1 MRKRGKALLFAGLA
15 LVAGA
20 IGSLYLPFPRSKLDP
35 GPVLSLRITD
45 RNGVLLREVLSDEG
59 GRCRWVGLGE
69 VSPHLIRATLLSEDK
84 NFFLHQGVNVPSV
97 IRALLQNLRHGRI
110 ISGAS
115 TISQQV
121 VRNLGRRPRTFLSK
135 LIEAWLAVRLEH
147 TLSKEEIL
155 VQYLNRVPYGNL
167 ANGAEA
173 ASRLYFEKPC
183 SQLGPAEAAFLAGVP
198 RSPSAS
204 NPYRDL
210 PAALKRQKEILRS
223 MVRSGL
229 LTAEEYHRAA
239 AEDIRISVHAD
250 RFRAPHFCEFILG
263 SMKGPQQYRLSEV
276 RTTLDYRLQ
285 KKVEVL
291 LSGHLNSLREK
302 GVTNGSV
309 IVLDNDGGDVLAL
322 AGSRD
327 FFDAGHDGQV
337 NGALALRQP
346 GSALKPFT
354 YALALERGMTAASVI
369 DDAPNAFPAFE
380 GNYDPQ
386 NYDRKFHG
394 PIRMRSALACS
405 YNLPAVTVLE
415 AIGPD
420 LLYRRLKDLGFDSL
434 RKSPGFYGLGLTLGN
449 GEVSL
454 LELAGAYAALAR
466 GGRFQ
471 RNRTVIRMTG
481 EDGKDVPMPGPE
493 KAVDVFSRGA
503 AFIITNILS
512 DGDARVP
519 SFGYR
524 SPLHLPFPCAAK
536 TGTSKDYRDNWT
548 IGYTPR
554 HTVGVWVGN
563 FDGKPMHDVSGIT
576 GCGPLFRDIMLL
588 LNAKDPPLPFAEPWG
603 LVRRSIC
610 PLSGRLARASCPGR
624 MDEIFIS
631 GTEPREVCWT
641 FHGAGAGPGLTT
653 ASVSEAPSRPEPV
666 LRIVFPRDGGVF
678 KIDPVLRKDYQMLG
692 FRADR
697 SGAAGQRTIEWWIN
711 GRMAG
716 TSVSP
721 SGFSWKLAP
730 GSYTIKAASGTG
742 ALRIESR
749 PVRIIVIT

>member
-1 MRKRGKALLFAGLA
+1 MRRRKRVLLLAVLA
-15 LVAGA
+15 LAAGVA
-20 IGSLYLPFPRSKLDP
+20 GSLYLPFPKSKLDP

-69 VSPHLIRATLLSEDK
+69 VSPHLIRATLVSEDR
-84 NFFLHQGVNVPSV
+84 NFFLHKGVNVPSV
-97 IRALLQNLRHGRI
+97 IRALLQNLRHGRV

-121 VRNLGRRPRTFLSK
+121 VRNLGRRPRTLLSK
-135 LIEAWLAVRLEH
+135 LVEAWLAVRLEH
-147 TLSKEEIL
+147 TLSKEDIL
-155 VQYLNRVPYGNL
+155 IQYLNRVPYGNL
-167 ANGAEA
+167 AHGAEA

-223 MVRSGL
+223 MARSGL
-229 LTAEEYHRAA
+229 LTAEEYHRTA
-239 AEDIRISVHAD
+239 AEDIRISPAAD
-250 RFRAPHFCEFILG
+250 RFRAPHFCDLVLRSI
-263 SMKGPQQYRLSEV
+263 KVPQRYRLSEV
-276 RTTLDYRLQ
+276 RTSLDYGLQ
-285 KKVEVL
+285 KKVEAL
-291 LSGHLNSLREK
+291 LSDHLDSLREK
-302 GVTNGSV
+302 GITNGSV
-309 IVLDNDGGDVLAL
+309 IVMDNDGGDVLAL

-327 FFDAGHDGQV
+327 FFDARHDGQV

-369 DDAPNAFPAFE
+369 DDAPNAFPTLE
-380 GNYDPQ
+380 GNYEPQ

-405 YNLPAVTVLE
+405 YNVPAVAVLE
-415 AIGPD
+415 AVGPD

-434 RKSPGFYGLGLTLGN
+434 RKPPGFYGLGLTLGN

-454 LELAGAYAALAR
+454 FELAGAYAALAR
-466 GGRFQ
+466 GGRYQ
-471 RNRTVIRMTG
+471 KDRMVIRMTG
-481 EDGKDVPMPGPE
+481 KDGMDVPMLGPDR
-493 KAVDVFSRGA
+493 AADVLSPAA
-503 AFIITNILS
+503 AFIITHILS

-524 SPLHLPFPCAAK
+524 SPFNFPFPCAAK

-548 IGYTPR
+548 IGYTSR
-554 HTVGVWVGN
+554 QTVGVWVGN
-563 FDGKPMHDVSGIT
+563 FDGKPMHDVSGVT

-588 LNAKDPPLPFAEPWG
+588 LNAKDPPPPFAEPRG

-610 PLSGRLARASCPGR
+610 PLSGRLARAACPGR

-641 FHGAGAGPGLTT
+641 SHGEGAGPGLMT
-653 ASVSEAPSRPEPV
+653 ASVSGISSRRHPV
-666 LRIVFPRDGGVF
+666 LRIIFPRDGGIF
-678 KIDPVLRKDYQMLG
+678 KIDPVLRKEYQVIGLK
-692 FRADR
+692 ADP
-697 SGAAGQRTIEWWIN
+697 SGVDGPGTIEWWIN

-716 TSVSP
+716 TSASP

-742 ALRIESR
+742 VLRIESR

>member
-1 MRKRGKALLFAGLA
+1 
-15 LVAGA
+15 
-20 IGSLYLPFPRSKLDP
+20 
-35 GPVLSLRITD
+35 
-45 RNGVLLREVLSDEG
+45 
-59 GRCRWVGLGE
+59 
-69 VSPHLIRATLLSEDK
+69 
-84 NFFLHQGVNVPSV
+84 
-97 IRALLQNLRHGRI
+97 
-110 ISGAS
+110 
-115 TISQQV
+115 
-121 VRNLGRRPRTFLSK
+121 
-135 LIEAWLAVRLEH
+135 
-147 TLSKEEIL
+147 
-155 VQYLNRVPYGNL
+155 
-167 ANGAEA
+167 
-173 ASRLYFEKPC
+173 
-183 SQLGPAEAAFLAGVP
+183 
-198 RSPSAS
+198 
-204 NPYRDL
+204 
-210 PAALKRQKEILRS
+210 
-223 MVRSGL
+223 
-229 LTAEEYHRAA
+229 
-239 AEDIRISVHAD
+239 
-250 RFRAPHFCEFILG
+250 
-263 SMKGPQQYRLSEV
+263 
-276 RTTLDYRLQ
+276 
-285 KKVEVL
+285 
-291 LSGHLNSLREK
+291 
-302 GVTNGSV
+302 
-309 IVLDNDGGDVLAL
+309 
-322 AGSRD
+322 
-327 FFDAGHDGQV
+327 
-337 NGALALRQP
+337 
-346 GSALKPFT
+346 
-354 YALALERGMTAASVI
+354 MTAASVI
-369 DDAPNAFPAFE
+369 DDAPNAFTTLE
-380 GNYDPQ
+380 GNYEPQ

-405 YNLPAVTVLE
+405 YNVPAVVVLE

-471 RNRTVIRMTG
+471 TDRTVIRMTG
-481 EDGKDVPMPGPE
+481 EDGKDVSMPGPE
-493 KAVDVFSRGA
+493 RAVDVFSPGA

-524 SPLHLPFPCAAK
+524 SPLNLPFPCAAK

-554 HTVGVWVGN
+554 QTVGVWVGN

-588 LNAKDPPLPFAEPWG
+588 LNAKDPPPPFAEPRG

-610 PLSGRLARASCPGR
+610 PLSGRLARASCPGK
-624 MDEIFIS
+624 MNEIFIP

-641 FHGAGAGPGLTT
+641 SHGAEAGLGLTT
-653 ASVSEAPSRPEPV
+653 ASISEAPSRPEPV

-692 FRADR
+692 FRAER
-697 SGAAGQRTIEWWIN
+697 SGAAGHKTIEWWVN

-716 TSVSP
+716 TSASP
-721 SGFSWKLAP
+721 SGYSWKLAP

>member
-1 MRKRGKALLFAGLA
+1 MRNRRRALLFGV
-15 LVAGA
+15 LVLVIGVT
-20 IGSLYLPFPRSKLDP
+20 GSLYLPFPKSKLDP

-69 VSPHLIRATLLSEDK
+69 VSPHLIRATLVSEDR
-84 NFFLHQGVNVPSV
+84 NFFLHKGVNIPSV
-97 IRALLQNLRHGRI
+97 IRALLQNLRSGRI

-121 VRNLGRRPRTFLSK
+121 VRNLGRRPRTLLSK
-135 LIEAWLAVRLEH
+135 LFEAWLAVRLEN

-155 VQYLNRVPYGNL
+155 AQYLNRVPYGNL
-167 ANGAEA
+167 AQGAEA
-173 ASRLYFEKPC
+173 ASRLYFDKPC
-183 SQLGPAEAAFLAGVP
+183 SQLGPAEAAFLAGIP

-204 NPYRDL
+204 NPYRDF
-210 PAALKRQKEILRS
+210 PAALRRQKEILQAMAR
-223 MVRSGL
+223 RGL
-229 LTAEEYHRAA
+229 ITAEEYHRTAF
-239 AEDIRISVHAD
+239 EDIRVSPEAD
-250 RFRAPHFCEFILG
+250 RFRAPHFCDLILG
-263 SMKGPQQYRLSEV
+263 SLKGPQRYRLSEV
-276 RTTLDYRLQ
+276 RTTLDYGLQ

-291 LSGHLNSLREK
+291 LSRHLDSLREK
-302 GVTNGSV
+302 GITNGSV

-322 AGSRD
+322 AGSCD
-327 FFDAGHDGQV
+327 FFDSRHDGQV

-369 DDAPNAFPAFE
+369 DDAPYAFPTLE
-380 GNYDPQ
+380 GNYEPQ

-405 YNLPAVTVLE
+405 YNVPAVAVLE

-471 RNRTVIRMTG
+471 RDRMVIRMTG
-481 EDGKDVPMPGPE
+481 EDGKDIQMPGPE
-493 KAVDVFSRGA
+493 GAVDVFSPGA

-524 SPLHLPFPCAAK
+524 SPFNLPFPCAAK

-554 HTVGVWVGN
+554 QTVGVWVGN

-588 LNAKDPPLPFAEPWG
+588 LNAKDPPPPFAEPRG

-610 PLSGRLARASCPGR
+610 PLSGRLARALCPGR

-641 FHGAGAGPGLTT
+641 SHGAGAGPGLTT
-653 ASVSEAPSRPEPV
+653 ASISEAPSRLEPV
-666 LRIVFPRDGGVF
+666 LRIVFPREGGIF
-678 KIDPVLRKDYQMLG
+678 KIDPVLRKEYQMIGLK
-692 FRADR
+692 AER
-697 SGAAGQRTIEWWIN
+697 SGVDGPRTIEWWVN

-716 TSVSP
+716 TSASP
-721 SGFSWKLAP
+721 SGLSWKLAP

-742 ALRIESR
+742 VLRIESR

>member
-1 MRKRGKALLFAGLA
+1 MKKRRRAFLIGV
-15 LVAGA
+15 LVLVIGFV
-20 IGSLYLPFPRSKLDP
+20 GSLYLPFPRSKLDP

-59 GRCRWVGLGE
+59 GRCRWVGLGG
-69 VSPHLIRATLLSEDK
+69 VSPHLIRATLVSEDR
-84 NFFLHQGVNVPSV
+84 NFFLHQGINVPSV

-121 VRNLGRRPRTFLSK
+121 VRNLGSRPRTLLSK
-135 LIEAWLAVRLEH
+135 LVEAWLAVRLEH

-167 ANGAEA
+167 VHGAEA

-210 PAALKRQKEILRS
+210 SAALKRQKEILRS
-223 MVRSGL
+223 MARSGL
-229 LTAEEYHRAA
+229 ITAEEYYRTAS
-239 AEDIRISVHAD
+239 EDIRVSPEAD
-250 RFRAPHFCEFILG
+250 RFRAPHFCDLILG
-263 SMKGPQQYRLSEV
+263 SIKGPQRYRLSEV
-276 RTTLDYRLQ
+276 RTTLDYGLQ

-291 LSGHLNSLREK
+291 LSEHLDSLRER
-302 GVTNGSV
+302 GITNGSV
-309 IVLDNDGGDVLAL
+309 IVLDNDEGDVLAL

-327 FFDAGHDGQV
+327 FFDSGHDGQV

-354 YALALERGMTAASVI
+354 YALALEQGMTAASVI
-369 DDAPNAFPAFE
+369 DDAPNAFPTLE
-380 GNYDPQ
+380 GNYEPQ

-405 YNLPAVTVLE
+405 YNVPAVAVLD

-471 RNRTVIRMTG
+471 RDRTVIRKTG

-493 KAVDVFSRGA
+493 RAVDVFSPGA
-503 AFIITNILS
+503 VFIITNILS

-524 SPLHLPFPCAAK
+524 SPLNLPFPCAAK

-548 IGYTPR
+548 IGYTR
-554 HTVGVWVGN
+554 RQTVGVWVGN

-588 LNAKDPPLPFAEPWG
+588 LNAKDPPPPFAEPRG

-610 PLSGRLARASCPGR
+610 PLSGRLARATCPGR

-631 GTEPREVCWT
+631 GTEPRQVCWT
-641 FHGAGAGPGLTT
+641 SHGAEAGPGLTT
-653 ASVSEAPSRPEPV
+653 ASVSEAPSRLEPV
-666 LRIVFPRDGGVF
+666 LKIVFPREGGIF
-678 KIDPVLRKDYQMLG
+678 KIDPVLRKEYQMIGL
-692 FRADR
+692 RAER
-697 SGAAGQRTIEWWIN
+697 SSVDGPGTIEWWIN

-716 TSVSP
+716 TSASP

-730 GSYTIKAASGTG
+730 GSYTIKAAFGTG
-742 ALRIESR
+742 VLRIESR

>member
-1 MRKRGKALLFAGLA
+1 MSKRKRVLLLAVLA
-15 LVAGA
+15 LAAGVA
-20 IGSLYLPFPRSKLDP
+20 GSLYLPFPKSKLDP

-59 GRCRWVGLGE
+59 GRCRWVGLGD
-69 VSPHLIRATLLSEDK
+69 VSPHLIRATILSEDR
-84 NFFLHQGVNVPSV
+84 NFFLHKGVNVPSV
-97 IRALLQNLRHGRI
+97 FRALLQNLRYGRI

-121 VRNLGRRPRTFLSK
+121 VRNLGHRPRTLLSK
-135 LIEAWLAVRLEH
+135 LLEAWLAVRLEH

-155 VQYLNRVPYGNL
+155 IQYLNRIPYGNL
-167 ANGAEA
+167 AHGAEA
-173 ASRLYFEKPC
+173 ASRLYLEKPC
-183 SQLGPAEAAFLAGVP
+183 SQLSPAEAAFLAGVP

-223 MVRSGL
+223 MARSGL
-229 LTAEEYHRAA
+229 LTAEEYHRTA
-239 AEDIRISVHAD
+239 AEDILISPEAD
-250 RFRAPHFCEFILG
+250 RFRAPHFCDLVLR
-263 SMKGPQQYRLSEV
+263 SMKVSQRRRLSEV
-276 RTTLDYRLQ
+276 RTSLDYGLQ
-285 KKVEVL
+285 KKVEGL
-291 LSGHLNSLREK
+291 LSDHLDSLREK
-302 GVTNGSV
+302 GITNGSV

-327 FFDAGHDGQV
+327 FFDANHDGQV

-369 DDAPNAFPAFE
+369 DDAPNAFPTFE
-380 GNYDPQ
+380 GIYEPQ

-405 YNLPAVTVLE
+405 YNVPAVAVLE

-434 RKSPGFYGLGLTLGN
+434 RKPPGFYGLGLTLGN

-454 LELAGAYAALAR
+454 LELAAAYAALAR
-466 GGRFQ
+466 GGRYQ
-471 RNRTVIRMTG
+471 RDRTVIRMTG
-481 EDGKDVPMPGPE
+481 KDGKDVPIPDPE
-493 KAVDVFSRGA
+493 RAVDVFSPVA
-503 AFIITNILS
+503 AFIITHILS
-512 DGDARVP
+512 DRDARVP

-524 SPLHLPFPCAAK
+524 SPLNLPFPCAAK

-588 LNAKDPPLPFAEPWG
+588 LNTKDPPPPFAEPRG
-603 LVRRSIC
+603 LLRRSIC

-624 MDEIFIS
+624 MDEIFVS

-641 FHGAGAGPGLTT
+641 SHGVGAGPGLTT
-653 ASVSEAPSRPEPV
+653 AFLSGASSRRDPV
-666 LRIVFPRDGGVF
+666 LRIIFPRDGGIF
-678 KIDPVLRKDYQMLG
+678 KIDPVLRKEYQMIGLK
-692 FRADR
+692 ADP
-697 SGAAGQRTIEWWIN
+697 SGIDGPRTIEWWVN
-711 GRMAG
+711 GRMVG
-716 TSVSP
+716 TSASP
-721 SGFSWKLAP
+721 SGLSWKLAP

-742 ALRIESR
+742 VRRIESR

>member
-1 MRKRGKALLFAGLA
+1 MRQRKRVLLLAVLA
-15 LVAGA
+15 LAAGFA
-20 IGSLYLPFPRSKLDP
+20 GSLYLPFPKSRLDP

-69 VSPHLIRATLLSEDK
+69 VSPHLIRATLLSEDR
-84 NFFLHQGVNVPSV
+84 NFFLHKGVNVPSV
-97 IRALLQNLRHGRI
+97 FRALLQNLRHGRI

-121 VRNLGRRPRTFLSK
+121 VRNLGHRPRTLLSK
-135 LIEAWLAVRLEH
+135 LVEAWLAVRLEH

-155 VQYLNRVPYGNL
+155 IQYLNRVPYGNL
-167 ANGAEA
+167 AYGAEA

-183 SQLGPAEAAFLAGVP
+183 SQLGPAEAAFLAGIP

-204 NPYRDL
+204 NPYRDF

-223 MVRSGL
+223 MARSGL
-229 LTAEEYHRAA
+229 LTAEEFHRTA
-239 AEDIRISVHAD
+239 AEDIRISSSAD
-250 RFRAPHFCEFILG
+250 RFRAPHFCDLVLR
-263 SMKGPQQYRLSEV
+263 SRKVSQRCRLSEV
-276 RTTLDYRLQ
+276 RTSLDYGLQ
-285 KKVEVL
+285 KKIEGL
-291 LSGHLNSLREK
+291 LSEHLDSLTEK

-309 IVLDNDGGDVLAL
+309 IVLDNDRGDILAL

-327 FFDAGHDGQV
+327 FFDANHDGQV

-369 DDAPNAFPAFE
+369 DDAPNAFPTFE

-405 YNLPAVTVLE
+405 YNVPAVAVLE
-415 AIGPD
+415 TIGPD

-434 RKSPGFYGLGLTLGN
+434 QKPPGYYGLGLTLGN

-466 GGRFQ
+466 GGRYQ
-471 RNRTVIRMTG
+471 RERTVIRMN
-481 EDGKDVPMPGPE
+481 GKDGMDVPISNPE
-493 KAVDVFSRGA
+493 GAVGVLSPAA
-503 AFIITNILS
+503 AFIISHILS
-512 DGDARVP
+512 DRDARVP

-524 SPLHLPFPCAAK
+524 SPLNLPFPCAAK
-536 TGTSKDYRDNWT
+536 TGTSKDYRDNWA
-548 IGYTPR
+548 IGYTAR

-588 LNAKDPPLPFAEPWG
+588 LNAKDPPPQFAEPKG
-603 LVRRSIC
+603 LLRRSIC

-631 GTEPREVCWT
+631 GTEPREVCWAS
-641 FHGAGAGPGLTT
+641 HVAGVGPGLMT
-653 ASVSEAPSRPEPV
+653 ASVAGASSRRDPV
-666 LRIVFPRDGGVF
+666 LRIIFPQDGGIF
-678 KIDPVLRKDYQMLG
+678 KIDPVLRKEYQTIGLK
-692 FRADR
+692 ADP
-697 SGAAGQRTIEWWIN
+697 SGVDGPGTIEWWIN

-716 TSVSP
+716 TSAPP

-730 GSYTIKAASGTG
+730 GSYTIKAVSGTG
-742 ALRIESR
+742 VRRIESR
-749 PVRIIVIT
+749 PVRIIVMT